1 MKVLTGWVFI
11 IPEEG
16 EEPTSES
23 GLIISTKKEVKMEGV
38 VRFDTP
44 ELLEMGVKAGDRVG
58 FSKESDYTME
68 VNGEKLWRMT
78 PNDLLYVKEEV

>member
-1 MKVLTGWVFI
+1 M
-11 IPEEG
+11 
-16 EEPTSES
+16 
-23 GLIISTKKEVKMEGV
+23 KKEVKMEGI

-44 ELLEMGVKAGDRVG
+44 ELLEMGVNAGDRVG

-78 PNDLLYVKEEV
+78 PNDLLYVAEKV